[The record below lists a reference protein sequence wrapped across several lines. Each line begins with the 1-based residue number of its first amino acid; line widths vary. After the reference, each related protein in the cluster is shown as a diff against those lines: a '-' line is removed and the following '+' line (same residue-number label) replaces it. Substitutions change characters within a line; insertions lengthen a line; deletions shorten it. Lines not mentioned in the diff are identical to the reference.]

1 MLELPSRN
9 IWSAYTQAGF
19 KATSTE
25 YMLYLVQLLYSTT
38 SCSLTGENT
47 IKPRSFQTTSSDA
60 FPSHFTSTQSVRMTK
75 CTTGKQ
81 ILYIQILCIR
91 ATRCQKTFQDKLTT
105 FLCIFYDNAPKIH
118 LQLGQCVMVGRPG
131 DLKPRPRQ
139 RERGAAGK
147 GPT

>member
-25 YMLYLVQLLYSTT
+25 YMLYLVPLLYSTT

-91 ATRCQKTFQDKLTT
+91 ATRCQRTENLPGQTNNISLH
-105 FLCIFYDNAPKIH
+105 FLWQRPKNTPPAGSVCH
-118 LQLGQCVMVGRPG
+118 GGPA
-131 DLKPRPRQ
+131 
-139 RERGAAGK
+139 RGSETEAQAEGE
-147 GPT
+147 GGSG